1 MVKKIKIILTL
12 LILIS
17 LTGIAAAETKTINYD
32 YSEFSETLV
41 TNAVNVAGSNKEAIN
56 TFFISDIT
64 QFSNLHSIIIG
75 SKGTPTAGYSA
86 KSYAE
91 TGFIAKIGGVQV
103 GSGTYSW
110 NRHLINGISQG
121 STVAIVFDNFNGNA
135 FTGSQSL
142 RLTLDD
148 SDVILY
154 TPYEGLYDNPHTMTI
169 TPAGAYIAVGTKT
182 YAYNKWFYTFAASK
196 IAIYNKAEFHQQL
209 TYETYPNNN
218 DIRLDFYKNGISNK
232 VIVNGSNGLTY
243 IYSDKADDIHQTIHN
258 NPYIDVTVF
267 NSMKPTNPPWIN
279 RIPETSTPGPVY
291 DSIIHMS
298 VYDAVTRN
306 LINGHNVT
314 LQYDDNSPIFTT
326 WDGPISHTSIDWF
339 NGQAANVT
347 YSAEGY
353 DPSPTHRYV
362 MSVVD
367 LSGQWLKAGES
378 RTGNVYLNPIAP
390 PSNVTAYAIFDVL
403 EDMPNGNTFYSSG
416 AAVTIGNTTLI
427 TAGQGSCSFELSP
440 GNYQYIVKKVGYQT
454 VSGSFVLGASN
465 KYITVNLPK
474 VQTAPTAPQPTGTA
488 GVDYPYKEVNAREQA
503 ESSMGIIFDALPGF
517 ASLAVI
523 VLVVSFVGWMTPKK
537 RR

>member
-1 MVKKIKIILTL
+1 MIKKIIFLVL
-12 LILIS
+12 LVCLIS
-17 LTGIAAAETKTINYD
+17 PVMGETINFDYGEDTTSSQTWGGDYTNKFTRGIVSFKALELSALTDITEIDLVLKSDNSQRFRLSTGEVYYPDWYTDTFDFTMSISGTQIGAGEVTIINSVDVSGAAYRLEMVFIFESYD
-32 YSEFSETLV
+32 VTGYTGTQYLTFSIPGWEGNNAGIFVCPNGGGFPPSDYYNDRVYPFNNGGYIPGQPDIRCQTSTTYQIHQSVTYDILDKLININYSRNGYPNL
-41 TNAVNVAGSNKEAIN
+41 VNVTGDDLDSYYYKNSYED
-56 TFFISDIT
+56 F
-64 QFSNLHSIIIG
+64 NLN
-75 SKGTPTAGYSA
+75 
-86 KSYAE
+86 
-91 TGFIAKIGGVQV
+91 V
-103 GSGTYSW
+103 
-110 NRHLINGISQG
+110 
-121 STVAIVFDNFNGNA
+121 
-135 FTGSQSL
+135 
-142 RLTLDD
+142 
-148 SDVILY
+148 
-154 TPYEGLYDNPHTMTI
+154 YDNSPITI
-169 TPAGAYIAVGTKT
+169 RV
-182 YAYNKWFYTFAASK
+182 
-196 IAIYNKAEFHQQL
+196 
-209 TYETYPNNN
+209 
-218 DIRLDFYKNGISNK
+218 
-232 VIVNGSNGLTY
+232 
-243 IYSDKADDIHQTIHN
+243 N
-258 NPYIDVTVF
+258 NPALSEDWVIQ
-267 NSMKPTNPPWIN
+267 
-279 RIPETSTPGPVY
+279 IPETSTPGPVY

>member
-1 MVKKIKIILTL
+1 
-12 LILIS
+12 
-17 LTGIAAAETKTINYD
+17 
-32 YSEFSETLV
+32 
-41 TNAVNVAGSNKEAIN
+41 
-56 TFFISDIT
+56 
-64 QFSNLHSIIIG
+64 
-75 SKGTPTAGYSA
+75 
-86 KSYAE
+86 
-91 TGFIAKIGGVQV
+91 
-103 GSGTYSW
+103 
-110 NRHLINGISQG
+110 
-121 STVAIVFDNFNGNA
+121 
-135 FTGSQSL
+135 
-142 RLTLDD
+142 
-148 SDVILY
+148 
-154 TPYEGLYDNPHTMTI
+154 
-169 TPAGAYIAVGTKT
+169 
-182 YAYNKWFYTFAASK
+182 
-196 IAIYNKAEFHQQL
+196 
-209 TYETYPNNN
+209 
-218 DIRLDFYKNGISNK
+218 
-232 VIVNGSNGLTY
+232 
-243 IYSDKADDIHQTIHN
+243 
-258 NPYIDVTVF
+258 
-267 NSMKPTNPPWIN
+267 MKPTNPPWIN